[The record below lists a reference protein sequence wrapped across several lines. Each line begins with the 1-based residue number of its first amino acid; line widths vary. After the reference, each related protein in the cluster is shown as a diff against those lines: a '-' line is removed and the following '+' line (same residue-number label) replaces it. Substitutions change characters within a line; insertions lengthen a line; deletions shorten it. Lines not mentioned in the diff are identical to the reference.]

1 MRIKII
7 DKEKCEK
14 CTQRTCSLTDTIT
27 KSDFMN
33 LKTEQYTCP
42 VKMFVYGLTD
52 EQIDT
57 GYIDFN
63 VERNECLYCCL
74 CVIQCSQNNLSIEGY
89 KYDAKDDFLK
99 LKDSGEAQAQGPSN
113 IIAMSY
119 LNRLFDFAANTNLIR
134 TISFDGAVLTKSGEM
149 CLVEVDIN
157 NDSLEC
163 CRRLL
168 ADIMLYNHKNDR
180 KIKNGL
186 MVIND
191 FPKQG
196 SRDVIPLIKSIKDFK
211 NTSDVSIYITTFS
224 LLRYFALHLP
234 VSEYKL
240 DDLLLNASKS
250 THEEYIHRLLE
261 SKYITDEI
269 SSVIFE
275 GGDK

>member
-7 DKEKCEK
+7 DRTKCESCK
-14 CTQRTCSLTDTIT
+14 QRSCSLTDAVT

-42 VKMFVYGLTD
+42 VKMFAYGLTD
-52 EQIDT
+52 EQIEA
-57 GYIDFN
+57 GYIDFDT
-63 VERNECLYCCL
+63 EKNECLYCCL
-74 CVIQCSQNNLSIEGY
+74 CVIQCSQHNLLLEGY
-89 KYDAKDDFLK
+89 SYDARADMLRLK
-99 LKDSGEAQAQGPSN
+99 ESGELQSQGPSN

-119 LNRLFDFAANTNLIR
+119 LNILFGFAANTNLIR
-134 TISFDGAVLTKSGEM
+134 TLSFDGAMLTKSGNA

-168 ADIMLYNHKNDR
+168 ADLVLYNHRNDT

-196 SRDVIPLIKSIKDFK
+196 SRDVFTLIKSIKSFV
-211 NTSDVSIYITTFS
+211 NTSDISIYITTFS
-224 LLRYFALHLP
+224 LLRYFALNLGS
-234 VSEYKL
+234 VDYEL
-240 DDLLLNASKS
+240 NDLFFNVAEN
-250 THEEYIHRLLE
+250 TEEEYLKKLLDSE
-261 SKYITDEI
+261 KITQEI
-269 SSVIFE
+269 SSEIFK
-275 GGDK
+275 GGE

>member
-134 TISFDGAVLTKSGEM
+134 TISFDGAVLTKSSEM